1 MAAMMLIIIMHK
13 AIIEICFIH
22 IIAAMSQPPHLISQL
37 FHPGFLKAAPFLYS
51 LEIFVRI

>member
-13 AIIEICFIH
+13 AIIEIYFIH
-22 IIAAMSQPPHLISQL
+22 IIAAMSQPPLLISQF

-51 LEIFVRI
+51 LAIFV